1 MRQPLILGIALA
13 LTSTF
18 ASAQQ
23 SEVPLWLN
31 LTTAQGLMGA
41 SFSYRFTHRFQEQAR
56 NNSKEAFG
64 LDGSSFSGL
73 GMDFAVPSTPGT
85 NFQVYRTPDNKTFT
99 LALHQVLVSRPDF
112 HAAVRIERYDETIK
126 DLAYTPNSR
135 EGIVGTA
142 VQLPL
147 SWSGGGITVLAVPT
161 YLSSTST
168 QRKGVTTAGFG
179 LRWDMAERHSL
190 IGEFYPRPSKLKDF
204 QVSVDSTTTRRVE
217 NGWAFGYV
225 FKTKG
230 HRFTLLATNV
240 RGTTANQVLGGD
252 YAGIGP
258 NRSGQ
263 WGLGFNLVRI
273 F

>member
-1 MRQPLILGIALA
+1 MRRSSILGLALA
-13 LTSTF
+13 VTASF

-56 NNSKEAFG
+56 SNSKDAFG
-64 LDGSSFSGL
+64 LDGYSYSGL
-73 GMDFAVPSTPGT
+73 GMDIAVPSAPGT
-85 NFQVYRTPDNKTFT
+85 SFQIYRTPDNKTVT
-99 LALHQVLVSRPDF
+99 LALYQMLVSQPDF
-112 HAAVRIERYDETIK
+112 RAALRIERYDEAIK
-126 DLAYTPNSR
+126 DQAFSPDTR

-142 VQLPL
+142 VQLPV
-147 SWSGGGITVLAVPT
+147 SWSGSGITLLVVPT

-168 QRKGVTTAGFG
+168 QRKGVATAGIG
-179 LRWDMAERHSL
+179 LRWDMAEHHSL
-190 IGEFYPRPSKLKDF
+190 IGEYYPRPSKVKDLRVF
-204 QVSVDSTTTRRVE
+204 VDSTTTRGVE
-217 NGWAFGYV
+217 NGWALGYV

-230 HRFTLLATNV
+230 HRFTFLATNA
-240 RGTTANQVLGGD
+240 RGTTPNQVLGGD
-252 YAGIGP
+252 YAGVGP
-258 NRSGQ
+258 NRSGE

>member
-1 MRQPLILGIALA
+1 MRSPLILGIALA
-13 LTSTF
+13 IAPSA

-31 LTTAQGLMGA
+31 LTTAQGLMGG

-56 NNSKEAFG
+56 SNSKDAFG
-64 LDGSSFSGL
+64 LDGYSFSGL
-73 GMDFAVPSTPGT
+73 GVDIAVPSTPGT
-85 NFQVYRTPDNKTFT
+85 NFQIYRTPDDKTFT
-99 LALHQVLVSRPDF
+99 VALHQVLVSQPDIR
-112 HAAVRIERYDETIK
+112 AAIRIERYDETIK
-126 DLAYTPNSR
+126 DQAFTPNVR

-147 SWSGGGITVLAVPT
+147 SWSGGGITLLAVPT

-179 LRWDMAERHSL
+179 VRWDMAERHSL
-190 IGEFYPRPSKLKDF
+190 IGEYYPRPSKVKDLKI
-204 QVSVDSTTTRRVE
+204 SVDSTTTRDVE
-217 NGWAFGYV
+217 NGWALGYV
-225 FKTKG
+225 FRTKG

-240 RGTTANQVLGGD
+240 RGTTPNQVLGGD
-252 YAGIGP
+252 YAGNGP
-258 NRSGQ
+258 NRSGE

>member
-1 MRQPLILGIALA
+1 MRRPLLPSLALA
-13 LTSTF
+13 F
-18 ASAQQ
+18 ASTLAFAQQ

-31 LTTAQGLMGA
+31 LTTAQGLVGGG
-41 SFSYRFTHRFQEQAR
+41 FSYRFTHRFQEQAR
-56 NNSKEAFG
+56 NNSKDAFG
-64 LDGSSFSGL
+64 LDGYSFSGL
-73 GMDFAVPSTPGT
+73 GVDISLPSTPGT
-85 NFQVYRTPDNKTFT
+85 NFQVYRTPDNKTVT
-99 LALHQVLVSRPDF
+99 LALHQVLISQPDF
-112 HAAVRIERYDETIK
+112 HLAMRIERYDETIK
-126 DLAYTPNSR
+126 DQAFTPNTR

-147 SWSGGGITVLAVPT
+147 SWSGGGITLLAVPT

-179 LRWDMAERHSL
+179 IRWDMAERHSL
-190 IGEFYPRPSKLKDF
+190 IGEYYPRPSKIKDL
-204 QVSVDSTTTRRVE
+204 QVAVDATTNREVV
-217 NGWAFGYV
+217 NGWALGYV

-258 NRSGQ
+258 NRSGD
-263 WGLGFNLVRI
+263 WGLGFNLVRN